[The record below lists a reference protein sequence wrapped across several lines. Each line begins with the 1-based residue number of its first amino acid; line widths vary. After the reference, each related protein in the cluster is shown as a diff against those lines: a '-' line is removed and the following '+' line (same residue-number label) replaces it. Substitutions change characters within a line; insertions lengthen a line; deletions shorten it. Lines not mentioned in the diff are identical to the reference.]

1 MLIEKLQ
8 ADIIT
13 AMKEHDKEKLT
24 VLRMAKGTIDKEHID
39 KKVEIND
46 ELLIDCVSREIKQR
60 NEAILEFEKGNR
72 EDLVEKNKKEIEIL
86 KEYLPK
92 QLTAEEIEAR
102 LDEIFAEV
110 KPESIKD
117 MGKVMQKA
125 SSLKG
130 SVDMKELSNKIRER
144 LNNI

>member
-1 MLIEKLQ
+1 MLVEKLQ

-92 QLTAEEIEAR
+92 QLTEEEIEAK
-102 LDEIFAEV
+102 LDEIFWIE
-110 KPESIKD
+110 
-117 MGKVMQKA
+117 
-125 SSLKG
+125 
-130 SVDMKELSNKIRER
+130 N
-144 LNNI
+144 

>member
-1 MLIEKLQ
+1 MLVEKLQ

-92 QLTAEEIEAR
+92 QLTEEEIEAK

>member
-1 MLIEKLQ
+1 MLVEKLQ
-8 ADIIT
+8 ADIVT
-13 AMKEHDKEKLT
+13 AMKEHDKERLT
-24 VLRMAKGTIDKEHID
+24 VLRMAKGAIDKEHID
-39 KKVEIND
+39 KKIEIDDN
-46 ELLIDCVSREIKQR
+46 LLIDCVSREIKQR
-60 NEAILEFEKGNR
+60 NEAIIEFEKGNR
-72 EDLVEKNKKEIEIL
+72 ADLVEKNKKEIEIL

-92 QLTAEEIEAR
+92 QLSEEEIEAK

-117 MGKVMQKA
+117 MGKIMQKA

-130 SVDMKELSNKIRER
+130 SVDMKDLSNKIRER